1 MDRYYYSSIL
11 WLATVKFQYN
21 VNVCL
26 GDILEPCAI
35 KSFLYCD
42 SLGESM
48 RNVLVLLLLFACQTV
63 LPG

>member
-1 MDRYYYSSIL
+1 MPHNQTFIASNMIMDRYYYSRIL

-35 KSFLYCD
+35 KSFVYCD
-42 SLGESM
+42 SLG
-48 RNVLVLLLLFACQTV
+48 
-63 LPG
+63 